1 MPDRRFILV
10 DEHNREQDSTFP
22 EDFDLEGAFLAW
34 QCFRRIGIML
44 GEDPKKLA
52 RDLVDGITLGRYL
65 RTDNRYQRNATG
77 TR

>member
-1 MPDRRFILV
+1 MRFVLY
-10 DEHNREQDSTFP
+10 DEQGKEIDSTFSK
-22 EDFDLEGAFLAW
+22 DFDLEGAFLAW

-65 RTDNRYQRNATG
+65 RTDNRYQKNATG
-77 TR
+77 QR